1 MDHRIIRFN
10 KLFTIKGENM
20 KKKISFVLL
29 TALISTVA
37 TSAPQAIA
45 SQCSPSDPCGTWAM
59 LDPQGTVTNIIVCQ
73 ASVCGGGTWAG
84 QTVVPQVAPN
94 PVTNDTTG
102 TGGYWGTYDSNTRE
116 FTVDRNGPNQTPAPT
131 QTNSE
136 TRTATDPD
144 GAVTST
150 TTIEAT
156 TPLVAKT
163 FKYEDTVKDASEF
176 DEKGQPINGWDQ
188 RYLKDKELPTN
199 SPATVK
205 VTKAYIEDELEKFKS
220 ESLTLA
226 QRMTQG
232 ELTEVAKAENK
243 TLIIENIMSVVRL
256 LNTWMKIAKGE
267 IK

>member
-1 MDHRIIRFN
+1 MKRPLII
-10 KLFTIKGENM
+10 
-20 KKKISFVLL
+20 SLL
-29 TALISTVA
+29 VALITAVI
-37 TSAPQAIA
+37 TSSPQAIA
-45 SQCSPSDPCGTWAM
+45 QCTASDPCGTWAM

-136 TRTATDPD
+136 TRTATDSG

-163 FKYEDTVKDASEF
+163 FKYEDTVKDATEF

-188 RYLKDKELPTN
+188 RYLKDKELPAN
-199 SPATVK
+199 SPATIK
-205 VTKAYIEDELEKFKS
+205 VTKAYVENELEQLKS
-220 ESLTLA
+220 ESMTLA
-226 QRMTQG
+226 QRMTEV
-232 ELTEVAKAENK
+232 ELTDAAKAENK

-256 LNTWMKIAKGE
+256 LNTWMKSVKEKIN
-267 IK
+267 

>member
-1 MDHRIIRFN
+1 MINELIS
-10 KLFTIKGENM
+10 TKGEKM
-20 KKKISFVLL
+20 KKKIAI
-29 TALISTVA
+29 ALNLVILSAVI

-102 TGGYWGTYDSNTRE
+102 TGGYWGTYDSSTKE
-116 FTVDRNGPNQTPAPT
+116 FTVDRNGPNQTPAST

-136 TRTATDPD
+136 TRTETNTD
-144 GAVTST
+144 GAVAST

-188 RYLKDKELPTN
+188 RYLKDKDLPAN

-220 ESLTLA
+220 ESMTLA
-226 QRMTQG
+226 QRMTEV
-232 ELTEVAKAENK
+232 ELTEAAKAENK

-256 LNTWMKIAKGE
+256 LNSWMKIVKSE

>member
-1 MDHRIIRFN
+1 MKRPLII
-10 KLFTIKGENM
+10 
-20 KKKISFVLL
+20 SLL
-29 TALISTVA
+29 IALISAVI

-45 SQCSPSDPCGTWAM
+45 NQCSPSDPCGTWAM

-84 QTVVPQVAPN
+84 QTVVQQVAPN

-116 FTVDRNGPNQTPAPT
+116 FTVDRNGPNQTPAST

-156 TPLVAKT
+156 TPFVAKT
-163 FKYEDTVKDASEF
+163 FKYEDTVKDASNF

-188 RYLKDKELPTN
+188 RYLKD
-199 SPATVK
+199 
-205 VTKAYIEDELEKFKS
+205 ELEQLKS
-220 ESLTLA
+220 ESMTLA
-226 QRMTQG
+226 QRMTQS
-232 ELTEVAKAENK
+232 ELTEAAKAENK

-256 LNTWMKIAKGE
+256 LNSWMKVVQGE

>member
-1 MDHRIIRFN
+1 
-10 KLFTIKGENM
+10 
-20 KKKISFVLL
+20 
-29 TALISTVA
+29 
-37 TSAPQAIA
+37 
-45 SQCSPSDPCGTWAM
+45 M
-59 LDPQGTVTNIIVCQ
+59 LDSQGTVTNIIVCQ

-102 TGGYWGTYDSNTRE
+102 TGGYWGTYDSNTKE
-116 FTVDRNGPNQTPAPT
+116 FTVDRSGPNQTPAST

-136 TRTATDPD
+136 TRTETNPD

-176 DEKGQPINGWDQ
+176 DDKGQPINGWDQ
-188 RYLKDKELPTN
+188 RHLKDKELPEN

-205 VTKAYIEDELEKFKS
+205 VTKEYIEDELEKFKS
-220 ESLTLA
+220 ESMTLA

-232 ELTEVAKAENK
+232 ELTEAAMAESK

-256 LNTWMKIAKGE
+256 LNSWMKIVKGE

>member
-1 MDHRIIRFN
+1 
-10 KLFTIKGENM
+10 M
-20 KKKISFVLL
+20 KKGIAI
-29 TALISTVA
+29 ALNLVILSAVI

-45 SQCSPSDPCGTWAM
+45 SQCSSADPCGTWAM
-59 LDPQGTVTNIIVCQ
+59 LDPQGVITNVIVCQ
-73 ASVCGGGTWAG
+73 ASVCGGGIWDG
-84 QTVVPQVAPN
+84 QTVVPQLAAN
-94 PVTNDTTG
+94 PVTHDTTG
-102 TGGYWGTYDSNTRE
+102 IGSHWGTYDSNTKE

-136 TRTATDPD
+136 TRTATDLD

-163 FKYEDTVKDASEF
+163 FKYEDTVKDATEF

-188 RYLKDKELPTN
+188 RYLKDKELPAN
-199 SPATVK
+199 SPATIK
-205 VTKAYIEDELEKFKS
+205 VTKAYVENELEQLKS
-220 ESLTLA
+220 ESMTLA
-226 QRMTQG
+226 QRMTEV
-232 ELTEVAKAENK
+232 ELTDAAKAENK

-256 LNTWMKIAKGE
+256 LNTWMKVVQGE

>member
-1 MDHRIIRFN
+1 MKNKVIIPLVFAI
-10 KLFTIKGENM
+10 FTA
-20 KKKISFVLL
+20 V
-29 TALISTVA
+29 T

-45 SQCSPSDPCGTWAM
+45 QCSPSDPCGTWAM

-102 TGGYWGTYDSNTRE
+102 TGGYWGTYDSNTKE

-136 TRTATDPD
+136 TRTATDSG

-163 FKYEDTVKDASEF
+163 FKYEDTVKDATKF

-188 RYLKDKELPTN
+188 RYLKDKELPAN
-199 SPATVK
+199 SPATIK
-205 VTKAYIEDELEKFKS
+205 VTKAYVENELEQLKS
-220 ESLTLA
+220 ESMTLA
-226 QRMTQG
+226 QRMTEV
-232 ELTEVAKAENK
+232 ELTHAAKAENK

>member
-1 MDHRIIRFN
+1 
-10 KLFTIKGENM
+10 M

-116 FTVDRNGPNQTPAPT
+116 FTVDRNGPNQTPAST

-136 TRTATDPD
+136 TRTDTDAD

-188 RYLKDKELPTN
+188 RHLKDKELPAN

-205 VTKAYIEDELEKFKS
+205 VTKAYIDNELEKFKS

-226 QRMTQG
+226 QRMTEG
-232 ELTEVAKAENK
+232 ELTDAAKAENK

>member
-1 MDHRIIRFN
+1 MKRPLII
-10 KLFTIKGENM
+10 
-20 KKKISFVLL
+20 SLL
-29 TALISTVA
+29 IALITAVITST
-37 TSAPQAIA
+37 PQAIA
-45 SQCSPSDPCGTWAM
+45 QCTASDPCGTWAM

-102 TGGYWGTYDSNTRE
+102 TGGYWGTYDSNTKE
-116 FTVDRNGPNQTPAPT
+116 FTVDRNGPNQTPAST

-136 TRTATDPD
+136 TRTETDPD

-176 DEKGQPINGWDQ
+176 DDKGQPINGWDQ
-188 RYLKDKELPTN
+188 RYLKDKELPAN

-226 QRMTQG
+226 QRMTEG
-232 ELTEVAKAENK
+232 ELTDAAKAETK

-256 LNTWMKIAKGE
+256 LNSW
-267 IK
+267 IKDVTKNIG

>member
-1 MDHRIIRFN
+1 MISKLDPN
-10 KLFTIKGENM
+10 KGAKM
-20 KKKISFVLL
+20 KKKLAI
-29 TALISTVA
+29 ALNLAILGAVI
-37 TSAPQAIA
+37 TSAPKAIA
-45 SQCSPSDPCGTWAM
+45 SECSSADPCGVWAM

-116 FTVDRNGPNQTPAPT
+116 FTVDRNGPNQTPAST

-136 TRTATDPD
+136 TRTETNPD

-150 TTIEAT
+150 TTVEAT

-163 FKYEDTVKDASEF
+163 FKYEDTVKGASEF

-188 RYLKDKELPTN
+188 RYLKDKELPAN

-220 ESLTLA
+220 ESMTLA
-226 QRMTQG
+226 QRMTEG
-232 ELTEVAKAENK
+232 ELTDAAKTENK
-243 TLIIENIMSVVRL
+243 TLIIDNIMSVVRL
-256 LNTWMKIAKGE
+256 LNTWMKIVQGE

>member
-1 MDHRIIRFN
+1 MKNRIILPLVFAI
-10 KLFTIKGENM
+10 LSAVI
-20 KKKISFVLL
+20 
-29 TALISTVA
+29 

-45 SQCSPSDPCGTWAM
+45 NQCSPSDPCGTWAM

-94 PVTNDTTG
+94 PVTNDTYG

-116 FTVDRNGPNQTPAPT
+116 FTVDRNGPNQTPAST

-156 TPLVAKT
+156 TPFVAKT
-163 FKYEDTVKDASEF
+163 FKYEDTIKDAAEY

-188 RYLKDKELPTN
+188 RFLKDKELPAD

-205 VTKAYIEDELEKFKS
+205 VTKAYIENELEQLKS
-220 ESLTLA
+220 ESMTLA

-232 ELTEVAKAENK
+232 ELTEAAKAENK

-256 LNTWMKIAKGE
+256 LNSWMKIAKGE

>member
-1 MDHRIIRFN
+1 MKRSLII
-10 KLFTIKGENM
+10 
-20 KKKISFVLL
+20 SLL
-29 TALISTVA
+29 IALISAVI

-45 SQCSPSDPCGTWAM
+45 QCSPSDPCGTWAM

-73 ASVCGGGTWAG
+73 SSVCGSGTWAG

-102 TGGYWGTYDSNTRE
+102 TGGYWGTYNSNTRE
-116 FTVDRNGPNQTPAPT
+116 FTVDRNGPDQTPAST

-136 TRTATDPD
+136 TRTETNAD

-150 TTIEAT
+150 TIIEAT
-156 TPLVAKT
+156 TPFVAKT
-163 FKYEDTVKDASEF
+163 FKYEDTVKDTSEF

-188 RYLKDKELPTN
+188 RYLKDKELPAN

-205 VTKAYIEDELEKFKS
+205 VTKAYIENELEKFKA

-226 QRMTQG
+226 HRMTKG
-232 ELTEVAKAENK
+232 ELTDAAKAENK

-256 LNTWMKIAKGE
+256 LNNWMQIAKGE
-267 IK
+267 IN

>member
-1 MDHRIIRFN
+1 
-10 KLFTIKGENM
+10 M
-20 KKKISFVLL
+20 KKSLAIALNLVVLS
-29 TALISTVA
+29 AVI

-45 SQCSPSDPCGTWAM
+45 SQCSAGDPCGTWAM
-59 LDPQGTVTNIIVCQ
+59 LDSQGVVTNIIVCQ

-84 QTVVPQVAPN
+84 QTVVQQVAPN

-102 TGGYWGTYDSNTRE
+102 TGGYWGTYDSSTKE

-136 TRTATDPD
+136 TRTATDLD

-163 FKYEDTVKDASEF
+163 FKYEDTVKDATEF

-188 RYLKDKELPTN
+188 RYLKDKELPAN
-199 SPATVK
+199 SPATIK
-205 VTKAYIEDELEKFKS
+205 VTKAYVENELEQLKS
-220 ESLTLA
+220 ESMTLA
-226 QRMTQG
+226 QRMTEV
-232 ELTEVAKAENK
+232 ELTDAAKAENK

>member
-1 MDHRIIRFN
+1 MKRPLII
-10 KLFTIKGENM
+10 
-20 KKKISFVLL
+20 SLL
-29 TALISTVA
+29 IALITAVI
-37 TSAPQAIA
+37 TSSPQAIA
-45 SQCSPSDPCGTWAM
+45 QCTASDPCGTWAM

-116 FTVDRNGPNQTPAPT
+116 FTVDRNGPNQTPAST

-136 TRTATDPD
+136 TRTDSDAD
-144 GAVTST
+144 GAVTS

-188 RYLKDKELPTN
+188 RHLKDKELPAN

-205 VTKAYIEDELEKFKS
+205 VTKAYIDNELEKFKS

-226 QRMTQG
+226 QRMTEG
-232 ELTEVAKAENK
+232 ELTDAAKAENK

-256 LNTWMKIAKGE
+256 LNSW
-267 IK
+267 IKDVTKNIG

>member
-1 MDHRIIRFN
+1 MIN
-10 KLFTIKGENM
+10 KLISTKGEKM
-20 KKKISFVLL
+20 KKKIAI
-29 TALISTVA
+29 ALNLVILSAVI

-102 TGGYWGTYDSNTRE
+102 TGGYWGTYDSSTKE
-116 FTVDRNGPNQTPAPT
+116 FTVDRNGPNQTPAST

-136 TRTATDPD
+136 TRTETNTD
-144 GAVTST
+144 GAVAST

-156 TPLVAKT
+156 TPFVAKT
-163 FKYEDTVKDASEF
+163 FKYEDTIKNSSEY

-188 RYLKDKELPTN
+188 RYLKDKELPDN

-205 VTKAYIEDELEKFKS
+205 VTKAYIENELEKFKS
-220 ESLTLA
+220 ESMTLA
-226 QRMTQG
+226 QRMTEV
-232 ELTEVAKAENK
+232 ELTEAAKAENK

-256 LNTWMKIAKGE
+256 LNSWMKIMKQE
-267 IK
+267 VK

>member
-1 MDHRIIRFN
+1 MKRPLII
-10 KLFTIKGENM
+10 
-20 KKKISFVLL
+20 SLL
-29 TALISTVA
+29 IALITAVITST
-37 TSAPQAIA
+37 PQAIA
-45 SQCSPSDPCGTWAM
+45 QCTASDPCGTWAM

-94 PVTNDTTG
+94 PVTNDTYG

-116 FTVDRNGPNQTPAPT
+116 FTVDRNGPNQTPAST

-136 TRTATDPD
+136 TRTDSDAD

-188 RYLKDKELPTN
+188 RYLKDKDLPAN

-220 ESLTLA
+220 ESMTLA
-226 QRMTQG
+226 QRMTEV
-232 ELTEVAKAENK
+232 ELTEAAKAENK

-256 LNTWMKIAKGE
+256 LNSWMKIMKQE
-267 IK
+267 VK

>member
-1 MDHRIIRFN
+1 MNILNSLIR
-10 KLFTIKGENM
+10 
-20 KKKISFVLL
+20 KKIVRK
-29 TALISTVA
+29 VA
-37 TSAPQAIA
+37 IAINLAILSAVITSSPKAIA
-45 SQCSPSDPCGTWAM
+45 SECSPADPCGTWAM
-59 LDPQGTVTNIIVCQ
+59 LDSQGTVTNIIVCQ
-73 ASVCGGGTWAG
+73 ASVCGGGTWAR

-102 TGGYWGTYDSNTRE
+102 TGGYWGTYDSNTKE
-116 FTVDRNGPNQTPAPT
+116 FTVDRSGPNQTPAST

-136 TRTATDPD
+136 TRTETNPD

-176 DEKGQPINGWDQ
+176 DDKGQPINGWDQ
-188 RYLKDKELPTN
+188 RHLKDKELPEN
-199 SPATVK
+199 SPATLK
-205 VTKAYIEDELEKFKS
+205 VTKEYIEDELEKFKS
-220 ESLTLA
+220 ESMTLA

-232 ELTEVAKAENK
+232 ELTDAAMAESK

-256 LNTWMKIAKGE
+256 LNTWMKVVKEE

>member
-1 MDHRIIRFN
+1 MKKNILI
-10 KLFTIKGENM
+10 FTI
-20 KKKISFVLL
+20 
-29 TALISTVA
+29 LISMLSVINVSQA
-37 TSAPQAIA
+37 NANCSA
-45 SQCSPSDPCGTWAM
+45 SDPCGNWAL
-59 LDPQGTVTNIIVCQ
+59 LDSQGTVTNIIVCQ
-73 ASVCGGGTWAG
+73 ASVCGGGTFGG
-84 QTVVPQVAPN
+84 QTVVQQSAPN
-94 PVTNDTTG
+94 PVTHDTTG

-116 FTVDRNGPNQTPAPT
+116 FTVDRSGPNQTPAST

-136 TRTATDPD
+136 TRTDTDPD

-163 FKYEDTVKDASEF
+163 FKYEDTVRDASDF

-205 VTKAYIEDELEKFKS
+205 VTKAYIENELEKFKS

-226 QRMTQG
+226 QRMTEG
-232 ELTEVAKAENK
+232 ELTDAAKAENK
-243 TLIIENIMSVVRL
+243 SLIIENIMSVVRL
-256 LNTWMKIAKGE
+256 LNTWIKNVITKIN
-267 IK
+267 

>member
-1 MDHRIIRFN
+1 MKRPLII
-10 KLFTIKGENM
+10 
-20 KKKISFVLL
+20 SLL
-29 TALISTVA
+29 IALITAVI
-37 TSAPQAIA
+37 TSSPQAIA
-45 SQCSPSDPCGTWAM
+45 QCTASDPCGTWAM

-102 TGGYWGTYDSNTRE
+102 TGGYWGTYDSNTKE
-116 FTVDRNGPNQTPAPT
+116 FTVDRNGPNQTPAST

-136 TRTATDPD
+136 TRTETDPD

-176 DEKGQPINGWDQ
+176 DDKGQPINGWDQ
-188 RYLKDKELPTN
+188 RYLKDKELPAN

-226 QRMTQG
+226 QRMTEG
-232 ELTEVAKAENK
+232 ELTDAAKAETK

-256 LNTWMKIAKGE
+256 LNSW
-267 IK
+267 IKDVTKNIG

>member
-1 MDHRIIRFN
+1 MINELIS
-10 KLFTIKGENM
+10 TKGEKM
-20 KKKISFVLL
+20 KKKIAI
-29 TALISTVA
+29 ALNLVILSAVI

-102 TGGYWGTYDSNTRE
+102 TGGYWGTYDSSTKE
-116 FTVDRNGPNQTPAPT
+116 FTVDRNGPNQTPAST

-136 TRTATDPD
+136 TRTETNTD
-144 GAVTST
+144 GAVAST

-188 RYLKDKELPTN
+188 RYLKDKDLPAN

-220 ESLTLA
+220 ESMTLA
-226 QRMTQG
+226 QRMTEV
-232 ELTEVAKAENK
+232 ELTEAAKAENK

-256 LNTWMKIAKGE
+256 LNSWMKIMKQE
-267 IK
+267 VK

>member
-1 MDHRIIRFN
+1 MKRPLIIS
-10 KLFTIKGENM
+10 L
-20 KKKISFVLL
+20 
-29 TALISTVA
+29 LISLITAVI
-37 TSAPQAIA
+37 TSTPQAIA
-45 SQCSPSDPCGTWAM
+45 QCTASDPCGTWAM
-59 LDPQGTVTNIIVCQ
+59 LDSQGTVTNIIVCQ

-116 FTVDRNGPNQTPAPT
+116 FTVDRNGPNQTPAST

-136 TRTATDPD
+136 TRTETNPD

-188 RYLKDKELPTN
+188 RYLKDKELPAN

-220 ESLTLA
+220 ESMTLA
-226 QRMTQG
+226 QRMTEG
-232 ELTEVAKAENK
+232 ELTDAAKAENK
-243 TLIIENIMSVVRL
+243 ALIIENIMSVVRL
-256 LNTWMKIAKGE
+256 LNSWMKVVQGE
-267 IK
+267 IKK

>member
-1 MDHRIIRFN
+1 MKRPLII
-10 KLFTIKGENM
+10 
-20 KKKISFVLL
+20 SLL
-29 TALISTVA
+29 IALITAVITST
-37 TSAPQAIA
+37 PQAIA
-45 SQCSPSDPCGTWAM
+45 QCTASDPCGTWAM

-94 PVTNDTTG
+94 PVTNDTYG

-136 TRTATDPD
+136 TRTDTDPD

-188 RYLKDKELPTN
+188 RHLKDKELPAN

-205 VTKAYIEDELEKFKS
+205 VTKAYIDNELEKFKS

-226 QRMTQG
+226 QRMTEG
-232 ELTEVAKAENK
+232 ELTDAAKAENK

-256 LNTWMKIAKGE
+256 LNSW
-267 IK
+267 IKDVTKNIG